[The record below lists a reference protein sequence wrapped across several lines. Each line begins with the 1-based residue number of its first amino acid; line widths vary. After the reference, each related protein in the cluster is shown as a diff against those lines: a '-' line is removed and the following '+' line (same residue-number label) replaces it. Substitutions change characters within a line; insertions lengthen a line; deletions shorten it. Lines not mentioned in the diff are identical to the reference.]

1 MDKREDDLKYLNL
14 AFFEMGFLLPRLNNE
29 KLALR
34 KSGYLSS
41 QNEVQVDSY

>member
-1 MDKREDDLKYLNL
+1 MDKRGDDLKYLNL
-14 AFFEMGFLLPRLNNE
+14 AFLEMGFLLPRLNNE

-34 KSGYLSS
+34 KSGYLST